1 METVNNIINQLI
13 IPLASTVLLGIAGWI
28 GVKLKQH
35 LDEKEKNKTILQVV
49 AICVSA
55 VEQIYKELHGPD
67 KLQKCIEMVTDM
79 LSTRGIEISATD
91 IRILIES
98 VLAEFNNAFEKGE
111 DKQPPVVA
119 GFTPADAD
127 TKEPPAEE
135 QAEG

>member
-1 METVNNIINQLI
+1 METVNNIINGVL
-13 IPLASTVLLGIAGWI
+13 IPLLSTILLGVAGWL

-111 DKQPPVVA
+111 EKKPPVVA
-119 GFTPADAD
+119 GFVPAEN
-127 TKEPPAEE
+127 KEEPPAEE

>member
-1 METVNNIINQLI
+1 MEIVNNIINGVL
-13 IPLASTVLLGIAGWI
+13 IPLLSAVLLGVAGWL

-67 KLQKCIEMVTDM
+67 KLQKCIKMVTDM
-79 LSTRGIEISATD
+79 LSTRGIEISETD

-98 VLAEFNNAFEKGE
+98 VLAEFNNAFENGE
-111 DKQPPVVA
+111 EKQPPVVA
-119 GFTPADAD
+119 GFVPADAE
-127 TKEPPAEE
+127 KEEPPAE
-135 QAEG
+135 AEG

>member
-1 METVNNIINQLI
+1 METVNNIINGVL
-13 IPLASTVLLGIAGWI
+13 IPLLSTILLGVAGWL
-28 GVKLKQH
+28 GVKLKQQ
-35 LDEKEKNKTILQVV
+35 LDEKEKNKTTLQVV
-49 AICVSA
+49 AICVQA

-98 VLAEFNNAFEKGE
+98 VLAEFNNAFENGE

-119 GFTPADAD
+119 GFVPADAE
-127 TKEPPAEE
+127 KEGRPAE
-135 QAEG
+135 AEG